1 MELSKKIK
9 LCAGFCTA
17 LLLTAT
23 ELKAGPSGMLAG
35 KTTDSGFAVLELFTS
50 EGCSSCPP
58 AETLVE
64 QIQSQVADKPVYI
77 LEFHVDYWDRLGW
90 KDPFSSHA
98 YSNRQYNYSRHFD
111 GQVYTP
117 QLIINGTEQG
127 IGSDADFVQKNLA
140 DAFRRA
146 SESSLQ
152 LEVRPQDGKLYI
164 DYATSNDVTGVQLN
178 IAFVQKHATSK
189 VMRGEN
195 EGRTLSHVQI
205 VRDLIALNLHNRK
218 SGTREIN
225 IPQGF
230 NAKDWEV
237 IGLLQKDNAGAIIA
251 ANSATIITAGKSK

>member
-1 MELSKKIK
+1 MKLSSKNR
-9 LCAGFCTA
+9 LCAGFCA
-17 LLLTAT
+17 VLLLTAIG
-23 ELKAGPSGMLAG
+23 LKAGTNAMLAG
-35 KTTDSGFAVLELFTS
+35 KTTGSGFAVLELFTS

-58 AETLVE
+58 AETLME
-64 QIQSQVADKPVYI
+64 QIQDQAAGKPVYI

-98 YSNRQYNYSRHFD
+98 YSSRQYDYSRHFD

-117 QLIINGTEQG
+117 QLVINGTQQG
-127 IGSDADFVQKNLA
+127 IGSDAAFVQKNLA
-140 DAFRRA
+140 DAFTPTR
-146 SESSLQ
+146 ESSLQ
-152 LEVRPQDGKLYI
+152 LKARPQDGKSYI
-164 DYATSNDVTGVQLN
+164 DYTITGDVTGVQLT

-205 VRDLIALNLHNRK
+205 VRDLIALDLHNNK

-230 NAKDWEV
+230 DTKDWEV
-237 IGLLQKDNAGAIIA
+237 IGLLQKDNCGPIIAANRAAIIA
-251 ANSATIITAGKSK
+251 ADKTK